1 MKYILKYLYLISC
14 VSFVLLLGSCV
25 KNRNDLATDFSNLQ
39 PLLEIRDNISGVG
52 NDAGLANFGKASLN
66 FGSDTTGTH
75 TQSFYVNLASV
86 YPLDHDITV
95 TLAVDQAA
103 LDAYNADPNNAVK
116 YELMPDSLY
125 SFAQSEATIKAGERV
140 SLVSV
145 DIYYTKIDPSRSYM
159 LPISIKDAGGINISG
174 NFGTIYY
181 HVIGNPLA
189 GSYFQSFY
197 RWNDVPDTTGPPNS
211 TVFEDQLIP
220 ISPESA
226 TTLLLPE
233 SYLQAFV
240 GGAAGISLSFTN
252 DAGVLSDFTVSLN
265 DATTQGLADGGFT
278 VVTAPKLVSYQIV
291 GDASTKYAGSTFRT
305 YMEVLNSSGGNR
317 KLVDNFVKQ

>member
-1 MKYILKYLYLISC
+1 MKYILKYSYLITCISL
-14 VSFVLLLGSCV
+14 VFTLASCV

-66 FGSDTTGTH
+66 FSGDTTDTH

-86 YPLDHDITV
+86 YQLDHDITV

-103 LDAYNADPNNAVK
+103 LDAYNADPNNTVK
-116 YELMPDSLY
+116 YELFPDSLY
-125 SFAQSEATIKAGERV
+125 SFAQTEATIKAGERV
-140 SLVSV
+140 SLISV
-145 DIYYTKIDPSRSYM
+145 DFYYTKIDPSRSYM

-189 GSYFQSFY
+189 GNYYQSFY
-197 RWNDVPDTTGPPNS
+197 RWNDVPDTTSPPNS
-211 TVFEDQLIP
+211 SVFEDELRP
-220 ISPESA
+220 VSPESS

-233 SYLQAFV
+233 DYLQTFV

-252 DAGVLSDFTVSLN
+252 NGGVLSDFSVALN
-265 DATTQGLADGGFT
+265 DVTTEGLAAGGFT
-278 VVTAPKLVSYQIV
+278 IVTAPKLVSYQIV
-291 GDASTKYAGSTFRT
+291 GDASTKYSGSTFRT
-305 YMEVLNSSGGNR
+305 YMEVLNSTGGNR